1 MKSKIIQHNLY
12 ITFTKKPVNINKSS
26 MSASNTS
33 NKKKS
38 VYSFTDVIQL
48 EHAVNNFKSSLKT
61 ILDLSPDIIEHQEFL
76 KQDFQDIV
84 DESPELIHSLSRYKL
99 RLAAEIV
106 SLAELNKLPLFG
118 NDKST
123 NLDSYGVKFDKVT
136 HNPNLSLEEKMQPLL
151 LTAEEFNELKEVK
164 KNNPKLGKQNGLE
177 TTKSNENN
185 IMDTIDNDEVSS
197 AEDDDMDIEPTTSN
211 LLPVSAKKTKVD
223 LNNERIWPPKL
234 PELEDVRIRAR
245 IFTHKSVIKD
255 KDYLSAR
262 DKAESH
268 NERLEFLGD
277 SILNYTMTL
286 IIYEKFPH
294 MNEGH
299 MSVLRMKLINND
311 IIRQWAILYNFHK
324 MLKLNID
331 QTNTL
336 NMETAKHKFLSDVF
350 EAYLGGLY
358 EENPKK
364 NLPIIKRW
372 LKKLS
377 APMIQKY
384 KDEIRNKVEQSL
396 NMGKNNA
403 DNKNIFP
410 NGVINYDGMSN
421 NGDGKSSINSD
432 GLKHGNPNMYNDNYN
447 QNSSNMLSNS
457 QLGGGS
463 EYETGNAN
471 SKKLLYSL
479 IGYAN
484 LGLHYHPVTRADPQ
498 GSLAEV
504 ECRIGDGSVLGRGYG
519 KNIKIAGRRAAE
531 AVLNNKELIE
541 KYARIRASKP
551 KEQTVV
557 KNRSDIK
564 SNNNYPT
571 KGTNG
576 EVFVN
581 KLSKDLSNS
590 PTSLSDENN
599 RKKSIQVNPETG
611 EMYIA

>member
-1 MKSKIIQHNLY
+1 MSELNLQD
-12 ITFTKKPVNINKSS
+12 
-26 MSASNTS
+26 
-33 NKKKS
+33 KKKS

-61 ILDLSPDIIEHQEFL
+61 ILDLSPDILEHQEFL
-76 KQDFQDIV
+76 KQDFQEIV

-118 NDKST
+118 NDKNG
-123 NLDSYGVKFDKVT
+123 NLDAYGVKFDKVT
-136 HNPNLSLEEKMQPLL
+136 HNPNLSIEEKMQPLL
-151 LTAEEFNELKEVK
+151 LTEEEFNDLKELK
-164 KNNPKLGKQNGLE
+164 KNNPKLGKQYRMKNTE
-177 TTKSNENN
+177 SNENN
-185 IMDTIDNDEVSS
+185 ILENLDNVEASSDEE
-197 AEDDDMDIEPTTSN
+197 EDMEIEPTTSN
-211 LLPVSAKKTKVD
+211 SMVPVSVKKSLKVD

-262 DKAESH
+262 DKADSH

-299 MSVLRMKLINND
+299 MSVLRMKLINNE

-331 QTNTL
+331 QTNTV

-384 KDEIRNKVEQSL
+384 KDEIRQNVEQSL
-396 NMGKNNA
+396 NMGKNNYDMKNDYSNA
-403 DNKNIFP
+403 VMPYDNGSNSLDNKTNFSA
-410 NGVINYDGMSN
+410 DGMMQ
-421 NGDGKSSINSD
+421 
-432 GLKHGNPNMYNDNYN
+432 GNPNMYNDNFN
-447 QNSSNMLSNS
+447 QISSNMLSNA

-504 ECRIGDGSVLGRGYG
+504 ECRIGDGSVLGKGYG

-541 KYARIRASKP
+541 KYARLRASKP

-557 KNRSDIK
+557 KNKNDFNV
-564 SNNNYPT
+564 NNKYPT
-571 KGTNG
+571 QGTNG
-576 EVFVN
+576 EAFVN
-581 KLSKDLSNS
+581 KLSKDISKNAKLSGQYAKDDK
-590 PTSLSDENN
+590 T
-599 RKKSIQVNPETG
+599 IQINPETG
-611 EMYIA
+611 EMYIS

>member
-1 MKSKIIQHNLY
+1 MSESNLQD
-12 ITFTKKPVNINKSS
+12 
-26 MSASNTS
+26 
-33 NKKKS
+33 KKKS

-61 ILDLSPDIIEHQEFL
+61 ILDLSPDILEHQEFL
-76 KQDFQDIV
+76 KQDFQEIV

-118 NDKST
+118 NDKNG
-123 NLDSYGVKFDKVT
+123 NLDAYGVKFDKVT
-136 HNPNLSLEEKMQPLL
+136 HNPNLSIEEKMQPLL
-151 LTAEEFNELKEVK
+151 LTEEEFNDLKELK
-164 KNNPKLGKQNGLE
+164 KNNPKLGKHYRMKNTE
-177 TTKSNENN
+177 SNENN
-185 IMDTIDNDEVSS
+185 ILENLDNVEASSDEE
-197 AEDDDMDIEPTTSN
+197 EDMEIEPTTSN
-211 LLPVSAKKTKVD
+211 SMAPVSVKKSLKVD

-262 DKAESH
+262 DKADSH

-299 MSVLRMKLINND
+299 MSVLRMKLINNE

-331 QTNTL
+331 QTNTV

-384 KDEIRNKVEQSL
+384 KDEIRQNVEQSL
-396 NMGKNNA
+396 NMGKNNYDMKNDYSNA
-403 DNKNIFP
+403 VMPYDNGSNSLDNKTNFSA
-410 NGVINYDGMSN
+410 DGMMQ
-421 NGDGKSSINSD
+421 
-432 GLKHGNPNMYNDNYN
+432 GNPNMYNDNFN
-447 QNSSNMLSNS
+447 QISSNMLSNA

-504 ECRIGDGSVLGRGYG
+504 ECRIGDGSVLGKGYG

-541 KYARIRASKP
+541 KYARLRASKP

-557 KNRSDIK
+557 KNKNDFNV
-564 SNNNYPT
+564 NNKYPT
-571 KGTNG
+571 QGPNG
-576 EVFVN
+576 EAFVN
-581 KLSKDLSNS
+581 KLSKDISKNAKLSGQYAKDDK
-590 PTSLSDENN
+590 T
-599 RKKSIQVNPETG
+599 IQINPETG
-611 EMYIA
+611 EMYIS

>member
-1 MKSKIIQHNLY
+1 MSELNLQD
-12 ITFTKKPVNINKSS
+12 
-26 MSASNTS
+26 
-33 NKKKS
+33 KKKS

-61 ILDLSPDIIEHQEFL
+61 ILDLSPDILEHQEFL
-76 KQDFQDIV
+76 KQDFQEIV

-106 SLAELNKLPLFG
+106 SLAELDKLPLFG
-118 NDKST
+118 NDKNG
-123 NLDSYGVKFDKVT
+123 NLDAYGVKFDKVT
-136 HNPNLSLEEKMQPLL
+136 HNPNLSIEEKMQPLL
-151 LTAEEFNELKEVK
+151 LTEEEFNDLKELK
-164 KNNPKLGKQNGLE
+164 KNNPKLGKQYRMKNTE
-177 TTKSNENN
+177 SNENN
-185 IMDTIDNDEVSS
+185 ILENLDNVEASSDEE
-197 AEDDDMDIEPTTSN
+197 EDMEIEPTTSN
-211 LLPVSAKKTKVD
+211 SMVPVSVKKNLKVD

-262 DKAESH
+262 DKADSH

-299 MSVLRMKLINND
+299 MSVLRMKLINNE

-331 QTNTL
+331 QTNTV

-384 KDEIRNKVEQSL
+384 KDEIRQNVEQSL
-396 NMGKNNA
+396 NMGKNNYDMKNDYSNA
-403 DNKNIFP
+403 VMPYDNGSNSLDNKTNFSA
-410 NGVINYDGMSN
+410 DGMMQ
-421 NGDGKSSINSD
+421 
-432 GLKHGNPNMYNDNYN
+432 GNPNMYNDNFN
-447 QNSSNMLSNS
+447 QISSNMLSNA

-504 ECRIGDGSVLGRGYG
+504 ECRIGDGSVLGKGYG

-541 KYARIRASKP
+541 KYARLRASKP

-557 KNRSDIK
+557 KNKNDFNV
-564 SNNNYPT
+564 NNKYPT
-571 KGTNG
+571 QGTNG
-576 EVFVN
+576 EAFVN
-581 KLSKDLSNS
+581 KLSKDISKNAKLSGQYAKDDK
-590 PTSLSDENN
+590 T
-599 RKKSIQVNPETG
+599 IQINPETG
-611 EMYIA
+611 EMYIS

>member
-1 MKSKIIQHNLY
+1 MSELNLQD
-12 ITFTKKPVNINKSS
+12 
-26 MSASNTS
+26 
-33 NKKKS
+33 KKKS

-61 ILDLSPDIIEHQEFL
+61 ILDLSPDILEHQEFL
-76 KQDFQDIV
+76 KQDFQEIV

-106 SLAELNKLPLFG
+106 SLAELDKLPLFG
-118 NDKST
+118 NDKNG
-123 NLDSYGVKFDKVT
+123 NLDAYGVKFDKVT
-136 HNPNLSLEEKMQPLL
+136 HNPNLSIEEKMQPLL
-151 LTAEEFNELKEVK
+151 LTEEEFNDLKELK
-164 KNNPKLGKQNGLE
+164 KNNPKLGKQYRMKNTE
-177 TTKSNENN
+177 SNENN
-185 IMDTIDNDEVSS
+185 ILENLDNVEASSDEE
-197 AEDDDMDIEPTTSN
+197 EDMEIEPTTSN
-211 LLPVSAKKTKVD
+211 SMVPVSVKKNLKVD

-262 DKAESH
+262 DKADSH

-299 MSVLRMKLINND
+299 MSVLRMKLINNE

-331 QTNTL
+331 QTNTV

-384 KDEIRNKVEQSL
+384 KDEIRQNVEQSL
-396 NMGKNNA
+396 NMGKNNYDMKNDYSNA
-403 DNKNIFP
+403 VMPYDNGSNSLDNKTNFSA
-410 NGVINYDGMSN
+410 DGMMQ
-421 NGDGKSSINSD
+421 
-432 GLKHGNPNMYNDNYN
+432 GNPNMYNDNFN
-447 QNSSNMLSNS
+447 QISSNMLSNA

-504 ECRIGDGSVLGRGYG
+504 ECRIGDGSVLGKGYG

-541 KYARIRASKP
+541 KYARLRASKP

-557 KNRSDIK
+557 KNKNDFNV
-564 SNNNYPT
+564 NNKYPT
-571 KGTNG
+571 QGPNG
-576 EVFVN
+576 EAFVN
-581 KLSKDLSNS
+581 KLSKDISKNAKLSGQYAKDDK
-590 PTSLSDENN
+590 T
-599 RKKSIQVNPETG
+599 IQINPETG
-611 EMYIA
+611 EMYIS

>member
-1 MKSKIIQHNLY
+1 MSELNLQD
-12 ITFTKKPVNINKSS
+12 
-26 MSASNTS
+26 
-33 NKKKS
+33 KKKS

-61 ILDLSPDIIEHQEFL
+61 ILDLSPDILEHQEFL
-76 KQDFQDIV
+76 KQDFQEIV

-118 NDKST
+118 NDKNG
-123 NLDSYGVKFDKVT
+123 NLDAYGVKFDKVT
-136 HNPNLSLEEKMQPLL
+136 HNPNLSIEEKMQPLL
-151 LTAEEFNELKEVK
+151 LTEEEFNDLKELK
-164 KNNPKLGKQNGLE
+164 KNNPKLGKQYRMKNTE
-177 TTKSNENN
+177 SNENN
-185 IMDTIDNDEVSS
+185 ILENLDNVEASSDEE
-197 AEDDDMDIEPTTSN
+197 EDMEIEPTTSN
-211 LLPVSAKKTKVD
+211 SMVPVSVKKNLKVD

-262 DKAESH
+262 DKADSH

-299 MSVLRMKLINND
+299 MSVLRMKLINNE

-331 QTNTL
+331 QTNTV

-384 KDEIRNKVEQSL
+384 KDEIRQNVEQSL
-396 NMGKNNA
+396 NMGKNNYDMKNDYSNA
-403 DNKNIFP
+403 VMPYDNGSNSLDNKTNFSA
-410 NGVINYDGMSN
+410 DGMMQ
-421 NGDGKSSINSD
+421 
-432 GLKHGNPNMYNDNYN
+432 GNPNMYNDNFN
-447 QNSSNMLSNS
+447 QISSNMLSNA

-504 ECRIGDGSVLGRGYG
+504 ECRIGDGSVLGKGYG

-541 KYARIRASKP
+541 KYARLRASKP

-557 KNRSDIK
+557 KNKNDFNV
-564 SNNNYPT
+564 NNKYPT
-571 KGTNG
+571 QGPNG
-576 EVFVN
+576 EAFVN
-581 KLSKDLSNS
+581 KLSKDISKNAKLSVQYAKDDK
-590 PTSLSDENN
+590 T
-599 RKKSIQVNPETG
+599 IQINPETG
-611 EMYIA
+611 EMYIS

>member
-1 MKSKIIQHNLY
+1 MSD
-12 ITFTKKPVNINKSS
+12 INTGS
-26 MSASNTS
+26 
-33 NKKKS
+33 KKKR

-48 EHAVNNFKSSLKT
+48 EHAVNNFKSALKT

-151 LTAEEFNELKEVK
+151 LTAEEFNELKELK
-164 KNNPKLGKQNGLE
+164 KTNPKLGKQNPIE
-177 TTKSNENN
+177 ATKSNENN
-185 IMDTIDNDEVSS
+185 VMDTIDNAEVSS
-197 AEDDDMDIEPTTSN
+197 DDEEDMDIEPTISN
-211 LLPVSAKKTKVD
+211 SSPPSAKKAKVD

-299 MSVLRMKLINND
+299 MSVLRMKLINNE

-377 APMIQKY
+377 APMIQTY
-384 KDEIRNKVEQSL
+384 KDEIRKNVEQSL
-396 NMGKNNA
+396 SMGKSNA
-403 DNKNIFP
+403 DNRNIFP
-410 NGVINYDGMSN
+410 NGAINYDNLPNS
-421 NGDGKSSINSD
+421 DGKSVNSD
-432 GLKHGNPNMYNDNYN
+432 GLKHGNPNMYNDNFI
-447 QNSSNMLSNS
+447 QSSSNMLSNS

-557 KNRSDIK
+557 KNRGDVK
-564 SNNNYPT
+564 VNNYPS
-571 KGTNG
+571 KGANG

-581 KLSKDLSNS
+581 KLSKDISDS
-590 PTSLSDENN
+590 SSSLSGGDD
-599 RKKSIQVNPETG
+599 KQKSIQVNPETG

>member
-1 MKSKIIQHNLY
+1 MSD
-12 ITFTKKPVNINKSS
+12 INTGS
-26 MSASNTS
+26 
-33 NKKKS
+33 KKKS

-48 EHAVNNFKSSLKT
+48 EHAVNNFKSALKT

-76 KQDFQDIV
+76 KQDFQEIV

-151 LTAEEFNELKEVK
+151 LTAEEFSELKELK
-164 KNNPKLGKQNGLE
+164 KTNPKLGKQNQLE
-177 TTKSNENN
+177 ATKSNENN
-185 IMDTIDNDEVSS
+185 IMDTIDNAEVSS
-197 AEDDDMDIEPTTSN
+197 DEEEDMDIEPTTSN
-211 LLPVSAKKTKVD
+211 SLP
-223 LNNERIWPPKL
+223 
-234 PELEDVRIRAR
+234 
-245 IFTHKSVIKD
+245 
-255 KDYLSAR
+255 R

-299 MSVLRMKLINND
+299 MSVLRMKLINNE

-377 APMIQKY
+377 APMIQTY
-384 KDEIRNKVEQSL
+384 KDEIRKNVEQSL
-396 NMGKNNA
+396 SMGKNNA
-403 DNKNIFP
+403 DNRKMFP
-410 NGVINYDGMSN
+410 NGAINYDNLSN
-421 NGDGKSSINSD
+421 SDGKSIGSD
-432 GLKHGNPNMYNDNYN
+432 GLKHGNPNMYNDNFN
-447 QNSSNMLSNS
+447 QSSSNMLSNA

-557 KNRSDIK
+557 KNRSDAK
-564 SNNNYPT
+564 VNNYPS
-571 KGTNG
+571 KGANG
-576 EVFVN
+576 EVFVK
-581 KLSKDLSNS
+581 KLSKDV
-590 PTSLSDENN
+590 SDSSTYLAGGNDKE
-599 RKKSIQVNPETG
+599 KSIQVNPETG

>member
-1 MKSKIIQHNLY
+1 MSELNLQD
-12 ITFTKKPVNINKSS
+12 
-26 MSASNTS
+26 
-33 NKKKS
+33 KKKS

-61 ILDLSPDIIEHQEFL
+61 ILDLSPDILEHQEFL
-76 KQDFQDIV
+76 KQDFQEIV

-118 NDKST
+118 NDKNG
-123 NLDSYGVKFDKVT
+123 NLDAYGVKFDKVT
-136 HNPNLSLEEKMQPLL
+136 HNPNLSIEEKMQPLL
-151 LTAEEFNELKEVK
+151 LTEEEFNDLKELK
-164 KNNPKLGKQNGLE
+164 KNNPKLGKQYRMKNTE
-177 TTKSNENN
+177 SNENN
-185 IMDTIDNDEVSS
+185 ILENLDNVEASSDEE
-197 AEDDDMDIEPTTSN
+197 EDMEIEPTTSN
-211 LLPVSAKKTKVD
+211 SMVPVSVKKNLKVD

-262 DKAESH
+262 DKADSH

-299 MSVLRMKLINND
+299 MSVLRMKLINNE

-331 QTNTL
+331 QTNTV

-384 KDEIRNKVEQSL
+384 KDEIRQNVEQSL
-396 NMGKNNA
+396 NMGKNNYDMKNDYSNA
-403 DNKNIFP
+403 VMPYDNGSNSLDNKTNFSA
-410 NGVINYDGMSN
+410 DGMMQ
-421 NGDGKSSINSD
+421 
-432 GLKHGNPNMYNDNYN
+432 GNPNMYNDNFN
-447 QNSSNMLSNS
+447 QISSNMLSNA

-504 ECRIGDGSVLGRGYG
+504 ECRIGDGSVLGKGYG

-541 KYARIRASKP
+541 KYARLRASKP

-557 KNRSDIK
+557 KNKNDFNV
-564 SNNNYPT
+564 NNKYPT
-571 KGTNG
+571 QGANG
-576 EVFVN
+576 EAFVN
-581 KLSKDLSNS
+581 KLSKDISKNAKLSVQYAKDDK
-590 PTSLSDENN
+590 T
-599 RKKSIQVNPETG
+599 IQINPETG
-611 EMYIA
+611 EMYIS

>member
-1 MKSKIIQHNLY
+1 MSELNLQD
-12 ITFTKKPVNINKSS
+12 
-26 MSASNTS
+26 
-33 NKKKS
+33 KKKS

-61 ILDLSPDIIEHQEFL
+61 ILDLSPDILEHQEFL
-76 KQDFQDIV
+76 KQDFQEIV

-106 SLAELNKLPLFG
+106 SLAELDKLPLFG
-118 NDKST
+118 NDKNG
-123 NLDSYGVKFDKVT
+123 NLDAYGVKFDKVT
-136 HNPNLSLEEKMQPLL
+136 HNPNLSIEEKMQPLL
-151 LTAEEFNELKEVK
+151 LTEEEFNDLKELK
-164 KNNPKLGKQNGLE
+164 KNNPKLGKQYRMKNTE
-177 TTKSNENN
+177 SNENN
-185 IMDTIDNDEVSS
+185 ILENLDNVEASSDEE
-197 AEDDDMDIEPTTSN
+197 EDMEIEPTTSN
-211 LLPVSAKKTKVD
+211 SMVPVSVKKNLKVD

-262 DKAESH
+262 DKADSH

-299 MSVLRMKLINND
+299 MSVLRMKLINNE

-331 QTNTL
+331 QTNTV

-384 KDEIRNKVEQSL
+384 KDEIRQNVEQSL
-396 NMGKNNA
+396 NMGKNNYDMKNDYSNA
-403 DNKNIFP
+403 VMPYDNGSNSLDNKTNFSA
-410 NGVINYDGMSN
+410 DGMMQ
-421 NGDGKSSINSD
+421 
-432 GLKHGNPNMYNDNYN
+432 GNPNMYNDNFN
-447 QNSSNMLSNS
+447 QISSNMLSNA

-504 ECRIGDGSVLGRGYG
+504 ECRIGDGSVLGKGYG

-541 KYARIRASKP
+541 KYARLRASKP

-557 KNRSDIK
+557 KNKNDFNV
-564 SNNNYPT
+564 NNKYPT
-571 KGTNG
+571 QGANG
-576 EVFVN
+576 EAFVN
-581 KLSKDLSNS
+581 KLSKDISKNAKLSVQYAKDDK
-590 PTSLSDENN
+590 T
-599 RKKSIQVNPETG
+599 IQINPETG
-611 EMYIA
+611 EMYIS

>member
-1 MKSKIIQHNLY
+1 MSELNLQD
-12 ITFTKKPVNINKSS
+12 
-26 MSASNTS
+26 
-33 NKKKS
+33 KKKS

-61 ILDLSPDIIEHQEFL
+61 ILDLSPDILEHQEFL
-76 KQDFQDIV
+76 KQDFQEIV

-118 NDKST
+118 NDKNG
-123 NLDSYGVKFDKVT
+123 NLDAYGVKFDKVT
-136 HNPNLSLEEKMQPLL
+136 HNPNLSIEEKMQPLL
-151 LTAEEFNELKEVK
+151 LTEEEFNDLKELK
-164 KNNPKLGKQNGLE
+164 KNNPKLGKQYRMKNTE
-177 TTKSNENN
+177 SNENN
-185 IMDTIDNDEVSS
+185 ILENLDNVEASSDEE
-197 AEDDDMDIEPTTSN
+197 EDMEIEPTTSN
-211 LLPVSAKKTKVD
+211 SMVPVSVKKNLKVD

-262 DKAESH
+262 DKADSH

-299 MSVLRMKLINND
+299 MSVLRMKLINNE

-331 QTNTL
+331 QTNTV

-384 KDEIRNKVEQSL
+384 KDEIRQNVEQSL
-396 NMGKNNA
+396 NMGKNNYDMKNDYSNA
-403 DNKNIFP
+403 VMPYDNGSNSLDNKTNFSA
-410 NGVINYDGMSN
+410 DGMMQ
-421 NGDGKSSINSD
+421 
-432 GLKHGNPNMYNDNYN
+432 GNPNMYNDNFN
-447 QNSSNMLSNS
+447 QISSNMLSNA

-504 ECRIGDGSVLGRGYG
+504 ECRIGDGSVLGKGYG

-541 KYARIRASKP
+541 KYARLRASKP

-557 KNRSDIK
+557 KNKNDFNV
-564 SNNNYPT
+564 NNKYPT
-571 KGTNG
+571 QGPNG
-576 EVFVN
+576 EAFVN
-581 KLSKDLSNS
+581 KLSKDISKNAKLSGQYAKDDK
-590 PTSLSDENN
+590 T
-599 RKKSIQVNPETG
+599 IQINPETG
-611 EMYIA
+611 EMYIS

>member
-1 MKSKIIQHNLY
+1 
-12 ITFTKKPVNINKSS
+12 
-26 MSASNTS
+26 MSDNNTGRG
-33 NKKKS
+33 KKS

-48 EHAVNNFKSSLKT
+48 EHAVNNFKSALKT
-61 ILDLSPDIIEHQEFL
+61 ILDLSPDIIDHQEFL
-76 KQDFQDIV
+76 KQDFQAIV

-118 NDKST
+118 NNNST

-151 LTAEEFNELKEVK
+151 LTAEEFSELKELK
-164 KNNPKLGKQNGLE
+164 KSNSKLGKQNQPE
-177 TTKSNENN
+177 ATKFNQNN
-185 IMDTIDNDEVSS
+185 MMDTVDNAEVSS
-197 AEDDDMDIEPTTSN
+197 DEEEDMYTEPTTSN
-211 LLPVSAKKTKVD
+211 SLLPSAKITKLD

-299 MSVLRMKLINND
+299 MSVLRMKLINNE

-377 APMIQKY
+377 APMIQTY
-384 KDEIRNKVEQSL
+384 KDEIRKNVEQSL

-403 DNKNIFP
+403 DNRNLSL
-410 NGVINYDGMSN
+410 NGTINYDNLPYS
-421 NGDGKSSINSD
+421 DGKSVGPDS
-432 GLKHGNPNMYNDNYN
+432 LKRGNPNMYNDNFN
-447 QNSSNMLSNS
+447 QSSSNMLSNA

-557 KNRSDIK
+557 KNRGEVKAS
-564 SNNNYPT
+564 NYPS
-571 KGTNG
+571 KGVDG
-576 EVFVN
+576 EAFVN
-581 KLSKDLSNS
+581 KLSKDISDSSNS
-590 PTSLSDENN
+590 LSEDID
-599 RKKSIQVNPETG
+599 KQKSIQVNPETG

>member
-1 MKSKIIQHNLY
+1 MSD
-12 ITFTKKPVNINKSS
+12 INTGS
-26 MSASNTS
+26 
-33 NKKKS
+33 KKKS

-48 EHAVNNFKSSLKT
+48 EHAVNNFKSALKT

-76 KQDFQDIV
+76 KQDFQEIV

-151 LTAEEFNELKEVK
+151 LTAEEFSELKELK
-164 KNNPKLGKQNGLE
+164 KTNPKLGKQNQLE
-177 TTKSNENN
+177 ATKSNENN
-185 IMDTIDNDEVSS
+185 IMDTIDNAEVSS
-197 AEDDDMDIEPTTSN
+197 DEEEDMDIEPTTSN
-211 LLPVSAKKTKVD
+211 SLPSSAKKAKVD

-299 MSVLRMKLINND
+299 MSVLRMKLINNE

-377 APMIQKY
+377 APMIQTY
-384 KDEIRNKVEQSL
+384 KDEIRKNVEQSL
-396 NMGKNNA
+396 SMGKSNA
-403 DNKNIFP
+403 DNRNMFP
-410 NGVINYDGMSN
+410 NGAINYDNLSN
-421 NGDGKSSINSD
+421 SDGKSIGSD
-432 GLKHGNPNMYNDNYN
+432 GLKHGNPNMYNDNFN
-447 QNSSNMLSNS
+447 QSSSNMLSNA

-557 KNRSDIK
+557 KNRSDAK
-564 SNNNYPT
+564 VNNYPS
-571 KGTNG
+571 KGANG
-576 EVFVN
+576 EVFVK
-581 KLSKDLSNS
+581 KLSKDVSDS
-590 PTSLSDENN
+590 STSLAGGNDKE
-599 RKKSIQVNPETG
+599 KSIQVNPETG